1 MRSLVHDRDVVR
13 RTAEEIVTRP
23 PYRDGEPGVLRRT
36 LQRVL
41 DVIGG
46 FLADVL
52 GTVGAVPA
60 VAWGIVLVGLVL
72 LGLVVWRATRGAT
85 LGQGGPAAVP
95 ASATTRSAA
104 SWLAEA
110 DEHLAAG
117 RHEEALRARYV
128 ATVVTLIERGVLTE
142 VPGRTIRELD
152 AELGEVAPSLV
163 EPVSR
168 AGASVERVV
177 FGDEEARAAD
187 LRAVDRAYAAVARVR
202 ASVQVR
208 GRT

>member
-1 MRSLVHDRDVVR
+1 MRELVHDPDLVR
-13 RTAEEIVTRP
+13 RTAERIVTRP
-23 PYRDGEPGVLRRT
+23 PYREGDPGLLRRT

-41 DVIGG
+41 DVVGG
-46 FLADVL
+46 FLSDVL
-52 GTVGAVPA
+52 GAVGTVPA
-60 VAWGIVLVGLVL
+60 VAWAIVVFGLLL

-95 ASATTRSAA
+95 ASSGGRSAA

-117 RHEEALRARYV
+117 RREEALRARYV
-128 ATVVTLIERGVLTE
+128 ALVVTLIERGVLAE
-142 VPGRTIRELD
+142 VPGRTIGELD
-152 AELGEVAPSLV
+152 AELAERAPSLV
-163 EPVSR
+163 EVVAR

-177 FGDEEARAAD
+177 FGDDEPRQRDLDAVQEAFT
-187 LRAVDRAYAAVARVR
+187 AVERSRTAVEVG
-202 ASVQVR
+202 

>member
-1 MRSLVHDRDVVR
+1 MRALVHDPDVVR

-23 PYRDGEPGVLRRT
+23 PYREGEPGLLRGT

-46 FLADVL
+46 FLSDVL
-52 GTVGAVPA
+52 GTVGTVPV
-60 VAWGIVLVGLVL
+60 VAWGIVLAGVLL

-95 ASATTRSAA
+95 ASGSTRSAA

-128 ATVVTLIERGVLTE
+128 ATVVTLIERGVLSE

-152 AELGEVAPSLV
+152 AELAQLAPSLA

-177 FGDEEARAAD
+177 FGDDEPRQQD
-187 LRAVDRAYAAVARVR
+187 LDTVDRAFAAVERSR
-202 ASVQVR
+202 GSLQLG